1 MSGEL
6 KTLTLRVDEDFWK
19 ALKLFSIDAGKPVTK
34 IMRDALSEAISKK
47 KPEES
52 IEQEMCALTELQD
65 KALQLCGIS
74 FSCYRAV
81 KFILNNQ
88 GADTATIMERCK
100 VGNLSASLIG
110 LKGAY
115 TRILSEIGLSV
126 VCQPYTGGSST
137 WRVVVTDGVKWDA
150 AQLMAQENPRG
161 MAAYCSTIDSKAAA

>member
-81 KFILNNQ
+81 TFILNNQ
-88 GADTATIMERCK
+88 GSNSETIKERCK
-100 VGNLSASLIG
+100 ISNLSDSIIG
-110 LKGAY
+110 LRGVH
-115 TRILSEIGLSV
+115 TRILSEMGLSV
-126 VCQPYTGGSST
+126 VCHPPRGSNAS
-137 WRVVVTDGVKWDA
+137 WRVEVTDANKWES
-150 AQLMAQENPRG
+150 AQLMAQENPQG
-161 MAAYCSTIDSKAAA
+161 MSYYLSIAVNKDAA